1 MTDGQSGTG
10 SAGQGNGAVLVCG
23 GAGYIGSHVVRMLIE
38 AGRRP
43 VVMDD
48 LSTGHRAS
56 LPEDVELIAGSVGD
70 KAVLASVFAS
80 HDVTA
85 VMHFCA
91 NAYVGESVEDPRK
104 YYRNNL
110 ANGLLLLEAM
120 LDADVRNIV
129 FSSSCTV
136 YGHPERVP
144 VDESCRIRPISPY
157 GRTKAMFEQILGDF
171 ELAYGFRWVSLR
183 YFNAAG
189 AMPDGSIGEDHD
201 PETHLIPLV
210 LRQAL
215 RVARPEAREGGRDE
229 PLEIFGDDYETRD
242 GTCVRDYVHVLDL
255 GSAHLQALDYL
266 LAGGD
271 PVAVNLANGAGFSVR
286 EVIAASQRVTGVE
299 IPFEI
304 APRRPGDPAELV
316 GDAGLAARVL
326 GWRPRYTD
334 IDSIIE
340 TAWKWHSRNLAG
352 FSDHL

>member
-1 MTDGQSGTG
+1 MRDDQPGTASPGQAGGT
-10 SAGQGNGAVLVCG
+10 VLVCG
-23 GAGYIGSHVVRMLIE
+23 GAGYIGSHVVRMLTE
-38 AGRRP
+38 AGRRC
-43 VVMDD
+43 VVVDD

-56 LPEDVELIAGSVGD
+56 LGEDVELLAASVGD
-70 KAVLASVFAS
+70 KAGMAEVFAS
-80 HDVTA
+80 HDVAA

-104 YYRNNL
+104 YYRNNV
-110 ANGLLLLEAM
+110 ANGLALLEAM
-120 LDADVRNIV
+120 LDAGVRNLV

-136 YGHPERVP
+136 YGHPPRVP
-144 VDESCRIRPISPY
+144 IDESCRVSPINPY
-157 GRTKAMFEQILGDF
+157 GRTKVIFEQMLADF
-171 ELAYGFRWVSLR
+171 DQAYGLRSVSLR

-215 RVARPEAREGGRDE
+215 RVARPEAASDGRDG
-229 PLEIFGDDYETRD
+229 PLEVFGDDYETRD

-266 LAGGD
+266 LGGGESM
-271 PVAVNLANGAGFSVR
+271 VMNLANGAGFSVR
-286 EVIAASQRVTGVE
+286 EIIAACQRVTGVE
-299 IPFEI
+299 IPFRI

-316 GDAGLAARVL
+316 GSADLAARVL
-326 GWRPRYTD
+326 GWRPKYTD
-334 IDSIIE
+334 IDGIIE
-340 TAWKWHSRNLAG
+340 TAWKWHSRNPAG

>member
-1 MTDGQSGTG
+1 MTDGRSAAASSGRP
-10 SAGQGNGAVLVCG
+10 NGAVLVCG
-23 GAGYIGSHVVRMLIE
+23 GAGYIGSHVVRMLVD

-43 VVMDD
+43 VVLDD

-56 LPEDVELIAGSVGD
+56 LPEGVELIDGSIGD
-70 KAVLASVFAS
+70 KAVLASAFAS
-80 HDVTA
+80 HAVAA

-104 YYRNNL
+104 YYRNNI
-110 ANGLLLLEAM
+110 ANGLSLLEAM
-120 LDADVRNIV
+120 LDAGVGNIV

-144 VDESCRIRPISPY
+144 IDESCRIGPISPY
-157 GRTKAMFEQILGDF
+157 GRTKAIFEQVLGDF
-171 ELAYGFRWVSLR
+171 GRAYGLRSASLR

-210 LRQAL
+210 LRRAL
-215 RVARPEAREGGRDE
+215 RVARPEACEGGCAE
-229 PLEIFGDDYETRD
+229 PLEVFGDDYETRD

-255 GSAHLQALDYL
+255 GSAHLLALDHL
-266 LAGGD
+266 LAGGESIT
-271 PVAVNLANGAGFSVR
+271 VNLANGAGFSVR
-286 EVIAASQRVTGVE
+286 EVIDACQRVTGVE
-299 IPFEI
+299 IPFHI

-316 GDAGLAARVL
+316 GSADLAARLL
-326 GWRPRYTD
+326 GWQPRYTD
-334 IDSIIE
+334 IDAIIE
-340 TAWKWHSRNLAG
+340 TAWKWHSRNPAG